1 MITSRGKGISIVGRL
16 AWMGMM
22 MAMLVAAWL
31 TTRGNA
37 VAQVAPDAGTTAPPR
52 AVSEAAGLPTLG
64 EFFQMSPII
73 NGIIVFLSVVAVVMF
88 IYFLLTINSRTF
100 APPGFID
107 DVTKLAV
114 AKQYE
119 QAAHLCRNH
128 RSIFIASILQRCFEN
143 ATRDAGHLMRIIENE
158 GQRRA
163 GLIWNRISYLI
174 DLSVVA
180 PMLGLLGTVLGM
192 LQAFFVLPKESASV
206 SSKMLAYAIGGA
218 MTATF
223 FGLVVAIMA
232 VVFHSIIKSRTLR
245 ALSEAEQVVHSI
257 ADYIKR
263 GEA

>member
-1 MITSRGKGISIVGRL
+1 MGHGPLEPLLADPTVSDILVNGAQKVYIERHGKL
-16 AWMGMM
+16 E
-22 MAMLVAAWL
+22 L
-31 TTRGNA
+31 TEVRFN
-37 VAQVAPDAGTTAPPR
+37 
-52 AVSEAAGLPTLG
+52 
-64 EFFQMSPII
+64 
-73 NGIIVFLSVVAVVMF
+73 
-88 IYFLLTINSRTF
+88 
-100 APPGFID
+100 D
-107 DVTKLAV
+107 D
-114 AKQYE
+114 
-119 QAAHLCRNH
+119 AHLMN
-128 RSIFIASILQRCFEN
+128 
-143 ATRDAGHLMRIIENE
+143 IIENE

-192 LQAFFVLPKESASV
+192 LEAFFVLPKESASV
-206 SSKMLAYAIGGA
+206 SSKALAYAIGGA

-263 GEA
+263 GDA

>member
-1 MITSRGKGISIVGRL
+1 MMITSRGKSHFVFGRL

-22 MAMLVAAWL
+22 SVLLASVWLYTRDRAEAQPGADTVAAQPAR
-31 TTRGNA
+31 TTTSG
-37 VAQVAPDAGTTAPPR
+37 
-52 AVSEAAGLPTLG
+52 ELPTLK
-64 EFFQMSPII
+64 EFFGYSPVI
-73 NGIIVFLSVVAVVMF
+73 NGIITALSVVAVVMF
-88 IYFLLTINSRTF
+88 VYFMLTINTRTF

-114 AKQYE
+114 SKQYE
-119 QAAHLCRNH
+119 QAAHLCRNN
-128 RSIFIASILQRCFEN
+128 RAIFTASILQRCFEN
-143 ATRDAGHLMRIIENE
+143 ARHDAGHLMNIIENE

-192 LQAFFVLPKESASV
+192 LEAFFVLPKESASV
-206 SSKMLAYAIGGA
+206 TSKSLAYAIGGA

-245 ALSEAEQVVHSI
+245 ALSESEQVVHSI

-263 GEA
+263 GDA